1 MSALGTRAATTV
13 SMNDQQMPDN
23 YLPVLSI
30 SPSVLTFG
38 VVSSGF
44 YYNLK
49 FEVKNHE
56 TTPVRIKVF
65 VNPLEGEKNNIR
77 VVNLPDIIAPG
88 MVAQIIIELMAE
100 WPGISI
106 FNLKIIQNYD
116 ETVYSKLIEANIV
129 TQETFKYVKKSLEL
143 QKRPIHEHNV
153 TNLSSIVG
161 FYNET
166 ASIATPATTFS
177 EALIMDDEDLEDLL
191 EYPTCS
197 NVYWDPFEKCLR
209 IDPLLGKVIASQDI
223 TLEESQTRTAEARYY
238 LIFFFFYSLFLFSFS
253 FFFFFLSLLLFRR
266 KRNQE
271 LEEQGFLTKD
281 TFDRLK
287 NERMFGSPKQLAN
300 TGEYNSRPATSA
312 ESLNGEEAEGSE
324 GVDAFNES
332 RVSLT
337 NDSHASTTS
346 KALSVASLLAMKRDK
361 IEKQRRMTVTASMD
375 FSKLSKKD
383 SMVNSMRTLS
393 MIQNKMNQAAV
404 LPPITHSLE

>member
-153 TNLSSIVG
+153 TNLSSIAG

-223 TLEESQTRTAEARYY
+223 TLEESQTRTAEARYDY
-238 LIFFFFYSLFLFSFS
+238 SICCCFCLILIFCLDGNETKNSKNKVSSPKIPSIDSRMNECSAPQSNSPIPAITILDRRPVLRVSMAKKQKARRASMPSMNLVFLSRMILTPPRPAKHCPWLLFS
-253 FFFFFLSLLLFRR
+253 R
-266 KRNQE
+266 
-271 LEEQGFLTKD
+271 
-281 TFDRLK
+281 
-287 NERMFGSPKQLAN
+287 
-300 TGEYNSRPATSA
+300 
-312 ESLNGEEAEGSE
+312 
-324 GVDAFNES
+324 
-332 RVSLT
+332 
-337 NDSHASTTS
+337 
-346 KALSVASLLAMKRDK
+346 
-361 IEKQRRMTVTASMD
+361 
-375 FSKLSKKD
+375 
-383 SMVNSMRTLS
+383 
-393 MIQNKMNQAAV
+393 
-404 LPPITHSLE
+404 